1 MEDNDI
7 ILIDEFLNGKLSDNE
22 LKEFYDRIDQDEK
35 FFKKYLSYKENLV
48 VSGMSNNE
56 NGYDKNIEWDLLKKR
71 IYSVKSR
78 PKNRTIHL
86 YKRIAVAAALVLTF
100 FAKDIYNTLTKRDD
114 SQKTL
119 THTFSTP
126 KGHRSKIVLSDST
139 VVWINS
145 GSKITVPQ
153 VFADNRREIN
163 LEGEA
168 YFDVTSNKKK
178 PFEVNVKGKKIRVL
192 GTSFNV
198 KAYNDRDYIMT
209 TLEHGR
215 IEFVL
220 GKRSYTLTPNE
231 QIYYNI
237 KSRKLVKRKVDTKYY
252 TSWKDG
258 RMILRDANFKTLVRI
273 IEQWYDIEVIYD
285 KSKFTDVHFYGT
297 IKHEKSV
304 EHLLMLMQETT
315 LFSYKLK
322 DNKLYLKKR

>member
-1 MEDNDI
+1 MKDNDI
-7 ILIDEFLNGKLSDNE
+7 MLIDEFLDGKLSGNE
-22 LKEFYDRIDQDEK
+22 LKEFYDRIDQDEE

-56 NGYDKNIEWDLLKKR
+56 NGYDKNIEWNLLKKR
-71 IYSVKSR
+71 VGYSKSI
-78 PKNRTIHL
+78 PKSKTINL
-86 YKRIAVAAALVLTF
+86 YQKIAVAAAIVLTF

-114 SQKTL
+114 AQKIL

-153 VFADNRREIN
+153 VFADNKREVIMD
-163 LEGEA
+163 GEA
-168 YFDVTSNKKK
+168 YFDVKTNKNK

-198 KAYNDRDYIMT
+198 KAYNDRDYIMA
-209 TLEHGR
+209 TLEHGM
-215 IEFVL
+215 IEFISDR
-220 GKRSYTLTPNE
+220 RSYTLTPNE
-231 QIYYNI
+231 QIYYNT
-237 KSRKLVKRKVDTKYY
+237 KSRKLVKRKVDTRYY